1 MAQPGSSISRR
12 FTWAAGLAAAGIL
25 MATAQASAASS
36 DDGQILRENAPNA
49 VPESY
54 VVILEDEDASRSETR
69 ATVASLSD
77 EHDAE
82 VEHRYVN
89 TSAASRPR

>member
-1 MAQPGSSISRR
+1 MAQSGSSISRR

-49 VPESY
+49 IPESY
-54 VVILEDEDASRSETR
+54 IVVLEDEDASRAETR
-69 ATVASLSD
+69 ARSRRSPTSTTRRSSTATST
-77 EHDAE
+77 
-82 VEHRYVN
+82 R
-89 TSAASRPR
+89 SAASRPR